1 MDTPPQTPI
10 SVTGPL
16 PRGGMRYLTAEAR
29 RKGKEAIAEAQKAQA
44 QAKIAAAGVEMAK
57 FEAQAARDA
66 SIGSAPSGA
75 PVGREEAINT
85 LSWAIRAAQAA
96 GDYKA
101 IAALVKELRD
111 YQGYAATESEDTID
125 ALARK
130 IAEMRPPQRPAEG

>member
-10 SVTGPL
+10 VDAPAAYK
-16 PRGGMRYLTAEAR
+16 PRRIRRDEAPNKARQRAALAKEIAAEAR
-29 RKGKEAIAEAQKAQA
+29 YQEAALARERQEAEMR
-44 QAKIAAAGVEMAK
+44 AKDAALT
-57 FEAQAARDA
+57 
-66 SIGSAPSGA
+66 APSDA
-75 PVGREEAINT
+75 PVGRDEAINT

-130 IAEMRPPQRPAEG
+130 IAEMRPPRRPAEG